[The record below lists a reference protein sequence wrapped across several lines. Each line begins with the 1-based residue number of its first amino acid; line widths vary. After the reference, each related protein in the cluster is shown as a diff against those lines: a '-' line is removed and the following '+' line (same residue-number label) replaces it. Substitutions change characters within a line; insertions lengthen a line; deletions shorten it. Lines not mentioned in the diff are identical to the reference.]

1 MTLTENP
8 DACIV
13 LVTCGHLAEAEM
25 IARSIVT
32 EKLAACV
39 NLIGED
45 SPIRSFY
52 QWNGKLEESLEILLL
67 IKTRLPLL
75 EALQNRI
82 RELHAYEVFEFMVL
96 GIQAG
101 SPDYLAWLT
110 EGTMKA

>member
-13 LVTCGHLAEAEM
+13 LVTCGSVEEAET

-32 EKLAACV
+32 EKWAACV
-39 NLIGED
+39 NLIGAHA
-45 SPIRSFY
+45 PVKSFY
-52 QWNGKLEESLEILLL
+52 QWEGKLETASEILLL

-75 EALQNRI
+75 EPLRNQI
-82 RELHAYEVFEFMVL
+82 RKLHTYQVFEFIVL

-101 SPDYLAWLT
+101 SQDYLSWLT
-110 EGTMKA
+110 EETRNP